1 VKRILLAAALALVLG
16 AGPARAESPRSGSFE
31 LRLSW
36 YRPDIDSEFHGTAHP
51 YADAFGSSNA
61 IMFQLAFAKS
71 MWITEVGTL
80 DIGLGAGYWE
90 RYGVGVTSTGATGD
104 RTTLKMVPLQ
114 LFVGYRVDYL
124 FDRLGI
130 PLAPYARAALVDHFW
145 WVNDGSGNT
154 ASWPNPAGG
163 TSSGSG
169 QTFGYAFTG
178 GVALVLDFFDSQLA
192 REMDNDSGINHTLLY
207 ADVTKGVIDDF
218 GSKKSW
224 NLSGAGLVFSAGL
237 QFVF

>member
-1 VKRILLAAALALVLG
+1 VRRLLLAAALSLV
-16 AGPARAESPRSGSFE
+16 AGPARAESPRTGSFE
-31 LRLSW
+31 FRLSW
-36 YRPDIDSEFHGTAHP
+36 YRPDIDSEFRGTAHP

-61 IMFQLAFAKS
+61 MMFQLAFAKS
-71 MWITEVGTL
+71 MWIAEVGTL
-80 DIGLGAGYWE
+80 DLGVGAGYWE

-104 RTTLKMVPLQ
+104 RTTLKMIPLQ
-114 LFVGYRVDYL
+114 LYVGYRVDYL

-130 PLAPYARAALVDHFW
+130 PLAPYVRAALVDHIW

-178 GVALVLDFFDSQLA
+178 GAALVLDFFDSQLA

-207 ADVTKGVIDDF
+207 ADVTKGIIDDF